1 MVFEKN
7 WGGGGGLESLWRG
20 LNFGLETLLDG
31 WILWRCVALEFVGRV
46 NIVEVCCT
54 CVPRT
59 CRRWRLARRTATK
72 SGRRCWS
79 GGRLTTQWMS
89 PSCSPPSAPP
99 PTWGLPPR
107 AACPSRAPS
116 ALATLRSPATPSSR
130 CSPSARRTAAPAQ
143 ATAKRG
149 SGKMI
154 DAILAACSCLGCGQV
169 GLTHCKQVGL
179 TCTVRRL
186 DWLVSWGEN
195 YAQYCEPCPFKVGVM
210 WCVYLRVWCGHWNEV
225 AVVIYYLLVPPS
237 TAERLCLATKEVFLS
252 FMQN

>member
-7 WGGGGGLESLWRG
+7 WRGLETLWRG

-31 WILWRCVALEFVGRV
+31 WILWRCVAPEFVGRV
-46 NIVEVCCT
+46 NIVEVCCI

-79 GGRLTTQWMS
+79 GGRPTTQWMS

-130 CSPSARRTAAPAQ
+130 CSPSARRTAALL
-143 ATAKRG
+143 KRQ
-149 SGKMI
+149 
-154 DAILAACSCLGCGQV
+154 DDWCHPRCLQLL
-169 GLTHCKQVGL
+169 GLWAGRTDLHCKQVGL

-186 DWLVSWGEN
+186 DWLVWWGEN
-195 YAQYCEPCPFKVGVM
+195 YALYCEPCPFKVGVM
-210 WCVYLRVWCGHWNEV
+210 WCVFMRVWCGHWNEV